1 MDSLETWIRKVLSSI
16 GYQRGFAHT
25 EFMITGDGFE
35 VIEIN
40 PRLGGVQIGEALCR
54 SFGINIY
61 ESWVEMALNKRPEL
75 MDMHL
80 RDKSKRKPTA
90 VCSH

>member
-16 GYQRGFAHT
+16 GYQQGFAHT

-35 VIEIN
+35 VN
-40 PRLGGVQIGEALCR
+40 PRRGGVQIGETLCR

-61 ESWVEMALNKRPEL
+61 EA
-75 MDMHL
+75 
-80 RDKSKRKPTA
+80 
-90 VCSH
+90 